1 MPQSDK
7 VFVFRDA
14 TSLTRW
20 AKRLLYAG
28 IVLSAIGI
36 VSSMME
42 YQLLSTMLSGT
53 FKSEAELIE
62 AAAASDRRQ
71 QVIGIVQIVLFLVTG
86 IVVLMWIYRANN
98 NAHALGADSM
108 RFTPGWA
115 VGWYFIPIFNL
126 WKPYQAM
133 TEIWKASADPHH
145 WQDQQRPSLLPWWWF
160 LWITS
165 AILGQVVFRIGLWA
179 KEVDELMKVS
189 LLTITADIID
199 IPLSLVLIAIIG
211 RIFQM
216 QMGHHAITPI
226 GDDAKIAQP
235 APTAAL
241 N

>member
-20 AKRLLYAG
+20 AKGLLYAG
-28 IVLSAIGI
+28 IALSAIGMA
-36 VSSMME
+36 SSMME
-42 YQLLSTMLSGT
+42 YQLLSAMMSGA
-53 FKSEAELIE
+53 FESEAELTD
-62 AAAASDRRQ
+62 AATASDLRQ
-71 QVIGIVQIVLFLVTG
+71 QIIGIVQVVLFLVTS

-115 VGWYFIPIFNL
+115 VGWYVIPIFNL

-133 TEIWKASADPHH
+133 TEIWKVSADPRH
-145 WQDQQRPSLLPWWWF
+145 WQDQPRPSLLPWWWF

-165 AILGQVVFRIGLWA
+165 NVLGQVILRVSPAA
-179 KEVDELMKVS
+179 KELDELMNVS
-189 LLTITADIID
+189 LFSIADDAID
-199 IPLSLVLIAIIG
+199 IPLNLVLIAIIG

-226 GDDAKIAQP
+226 GDEAKTERP

-241 N
+241 D